1 MHYCAEGAELTCD
14 ARTCDGCNAYLP
26 SNVKAPRTYYD
37 TYYKTKETKV
47 NMKLS
52 DMSVN
57 IGNKT
62 YSANSID
69 WVQTPGEYP
78 AARVTCILDPNDI
91 LKRTSTTPTIT
102 NVIFNPPATIVFW
115 SDRTKTVVK
124 CNYDYEDYDP
134 EKGLAMAIAKKMI
147 GDNKRA
153 YYHTFLHWMK
163 KWEKQNAC
171 DLEEIERIIKPIKEQ
186 EFTLTCAPGSVFLDG
201 KQFSGVGEFTCNLGD
216 DDDDADEDYPA
227 ANRSND
233 NKDYDFMK
241 DLLP

>member
-1 MHYCAEGAELTCD
+1 MAKMTPIDGH
-14 ARTCDGCNAYLP
+14 RTCCKERAENRCDSYPHCYGCNAYIK
-26 SNVKAPRTYYD
+26 NYYD
-37 TYYKTKETKV
+37 KYYETKDTKV
-47 NMKLS
+47 NMNLS

-62 YSANSID
+62 YRVDSID

-78 AARVTCILDPNDI
+78 AARSTCILNPRNI
-91 LKRTSTTPTIT
+91 IPKTSTIPTIT

-163 KWEKQNAC
+163 KWEKQNAP
-171 DLEEIERIIKPIKEQ
+171 DLEEIEAIIKPIKEH
-186 EFTLTCAPGSVFLDG
+186 EFTLTCTPGSVFLDG
-201 KQFSGVGEFTCNLGD
+201 KQFNGFGEFTFNLS
-216 DDDDADEDYPA
+216 DED
-227 ANRSND
+227 D
-233 NKDYDFMK
+233 TDCGLED
-241 DLLP
+241 